1 MGKILIVDDDWM
13 LCKGLSAEIKL
24 LGHACSTAQSLDEMF
39 TAMDDTD
46 FDVVILDIALP
57 DGNGLEK
64 LPRIRSSKSKP
75 EVIILTAEPDPESAE
90 LAIHQGAWSYFSKP
104 PVIESIKTVIQRAID
119 FRAQKRKKPVALKR
133 CGIIGESD
141 MLMSCLNRVARAAS
155 GDSNVLISGETGTGK
170 ELFATA
176 IHKNSERSK
185 RPFVVVD
192 CAAMPD
198 TLVENMLFGHERGAF
213 TSADQKS
220 EGLIRQAHTGSLFLD
235 EVGEMPL
242 HVQKSFLRVLEG
254 RSFRPVG
261 GTKELFSDFRLV
273 AATNRNLE
281 SMVEA
286 GMFRVDLLHRLRGI
300 HIELPPLRL
309 CVSDINDMTCKFLG
323 RICAK
328 RALPRKGFSE
338 DFLDALESYA
348 WPGNVRELIH
358 TLEYAVSSAGD
369 TEALFPRHLPTYIR
383 AGLARKAMEETTAH
397 KARASATEKRVQS
410 PDEEHFPKLKNFR
423 DQALEELEA
432 QYLRDLMQV
441 SNGEIGK
448 ACELSGLSRARVY
461 ALLKQYDIRR
471 EF

>member
-1 MGKILIVDDDWM
+1 VGKILIVDDDRM
-13 LCKGLSAEIKL
+13 LCKGLAAEIEP
-24 LGHACSTAQSLDEMF
+24 LGHTCVSALNLAEAF
-39 TAMDDTD
+39 TAMEEGD

-57 DGNGLEK
+57 DGDGLVE
-64 LPRIRSSKSKP
+64 LPRIRSSNSKP

-104 PVIESIKTVIQRAID
+104 PVIDHITTVIQRAID

-133 CGIIGESD
+133 CGIIGESE
-141 MLMSCLNRVARAAS
+141 MLMSCMNRVARAA
-155 GDSNVLISGETGTGK
+155 GGNSNVLISGETGTGK

-176 IHKNSERSK
+176 IHKNSERAK

-220 EGLIRQAHTGSLFLD
+220 EGLIRQAHTGTLFLD

-261 GTKELFSDFRLV
+261 GTKELTSDFRLV

-281 SMVEA
+281 AMVDERT
-286 GMFRVDLLHRLRGI
+286 FRVDLLHRLRGI
-300 HIELPPLRL
+300 HIELPPLRM

-328 RALPRKGFSE
+328 RAVPRKGFSE
-338 DFLDALESYA
+338 DFLENLEQYG

-358 TLEYAVSSAGD
+358 TLEYAVSSAGE
-369 TEALFPRHLPTYIR
+369 TAALFPRHLPTYIR
-383 AGLARKAMEETTAH
+383 ADLARKAMEKKTTD
-397 KARASATEKRVQS
+397 KAAQGSKRLPT
-410 PDEEHFPKLKNFR
+410 PDREHFPKLKDFR

-432 QYLRDLMQV
+432 QYMRDLMQV
-441 SNGEIGK
+441 CDGEIGK

-461 ALLKQYDIRR
+461 ALLKHYAIQR
-471 EF
+471 